1 MCNNQVLHDLLYVNK
16 DEPDNA
22 RPGSGVQLKGQKN
35 LTLAAYDSIKKMML
49 NYDIVPGQRLVFVD
63 LAKQLG
69 VSRTPV
75 NNALSI
81 LAKEGYLDFVP
92 NQGYSV
98 HKLTRKEAEG
108 LYEVREILELG
119 TIAKAI
125 RMMDD
130 RKLAEFG
137 RRKNDLVKSI
147 SDRVQRKFFVLDMEF
162 HAGLVM
168 MVENDYLTERYRE
181 TCQKIFLRF
190 RIEDLR
196 IDRINQII
204 QEHNELYEAVSIRD
218 VERAKELIRNH
229 HVKARKNLFPII
241 FPEDRQDGT
250 LDRAG
255 MLSVA

>member
-1 MCNNQVLHDLLYVNK
+1 
-16 DEPDNA
+16 
-22 RPGSGVQLKGQKN
+22 LKGQKN

-98 HKLTRKEAEG
+98 HKLTEKEAEG

-130 RKLAEFG
+130 KKLAEFK
-137 RRKNDLVKSI
+137 RRKEDLVKSI
-147 SDRVQRKFFVLDMEF
+147 TERVQRKFFILDMEF

-196 IDRINQII
+196 IERINAVI
-204 QEHNELYEAVSIRD
+204 QEHDELFEAVSIRD
-218 VERAKELIRNH
+218 VERARELIRRH
-229 HVKARKNLFPII
+229 HIKAKKNLFPII
-241 FPEDRQDGT
+241 FPGEKADEPLKRSRLTSLG
-250 LDRAG
+250 G
-255 MLSVA
+255 

>member
-1 MCNNQVLHDLLYVNK
+1 M
-16 DEPDNA
+16 
-22 RPGSGVQLKGQKN
+22 KGQKN

-98 HKLTRKEAEG
+98 HKLTEREAEG

-130 RKLAEFG
+130 KKLSEFE
-137 RRKNDLVKSI
+137 RRKNDLAKSI
-147 SDRVQRKFFVLDMEF
+147 TDRVQRKFFVLDMEF

-196 IDRINQII
+196 TDRINAII
-204 QEHNELYEAVSIRD
+204 QEHDELFEAVSIRD
-218 VERAKELIRNH
+218 VERAKELIRH
-229 HVKARKNLFPII
+229 HHIKAKKNLFPII
-241 FPEDRQDGT
+241 FPEETADKT
-250 LDRAG
+250 LKRTA
-255 MLSVA
+255 LTSVAG

>member
-1 MCNNQVLHDLLYVNK
+1 MK
-16 DEPDNA
+16 RAGRSE
-22 RPGSGVQLKGQKN
+22 LKGRKN
-35 LTLAAYDSIKKMML
+35 LTFAAYDSIKKMML

-81 LAKEGYLDFVP
+81 LAKDGYLDFVP

-98 HKLTRKEAEG
+98 HKLTEKEAEG

-130 RKLAEFG
+130 RKLAELE
-137 RRKNDLVKSI
+137 RRKNELVKSVT
-147 SDRVQRKFFVLDMEF
+147 DRVHRRFFILDMEF
-162 HAGLVM
+162 HAGLIM
-168 MVENDYLTERYRE
+168 MIENDYLTERYRE

-196 IDRINQII
+196 LERINAIMK
-204 QEHNELYEAVSIRD
+204 EHDELFEAVRIRD
-218 VERAKELIRNH
+218 VELAKELIRGH
-229 HVKARKNLFPII
+229 HMKAKKNLFPII
-241 FPEDRQDGT
+241 FPREESESDLKRQPET
-250 LDRAG
+250 AL
-255 MLSVA
+255 VT